1 MHWQHCWFNVL
12 SWHTN
17 HGIGSSKQQNYPFTT
32 AKMFFTIIW
41 INVYKCLTISDFD
54 KLIFDWL
61 GGACVP
67 ASAIVCKCV
76 YIAIDGI
83 QTYIVTWPNHYLVTD
98 FWGREFL
105 FFFLTIF
112 WCRKSSQNLSSPRFF
127 IQWTSRNHHFV
138 TNWWFYRRLLW
149 FFVKVQFIGVSPQFI
164 TKRFPQVL
172 TGVESQQSSPLTC
185 VVGLVYT
192 FILLSCTECLTLW

>member
-1 MHWQHCWFNVL
+1 MILSSGGEGGGRAWASMHWQHCWFNVL

-17 HGIGSSKQQNYPFTT
+17 HGIGSSKQQNFQFTT

-83 QTYIVTWPNHYLVTD
+83 QTYVVTFPNRLLSD
-98 FWGREFL
+98 WFLGKFL
-105 FFFLTIF
+105 FFLLV
-112 WCRKSSQNLSSPRFF
+112 CV
-127 IQWTSRNHHFV
+127 FV
-138 TNWWFYRRLLW
+138 TFCNCIFFYPPKYKIYQHISVLSLNVPWWLPLMHAGTTA
-149 FFVKVQFIGVSPQFI
+149 Q
-164 TKRFPQVL
+164 L
-172 TGVESQQSSPLTC
+172 TGV
-185 VVGLVYT
+185 
-192 FILLSCTECLTLW
+192 